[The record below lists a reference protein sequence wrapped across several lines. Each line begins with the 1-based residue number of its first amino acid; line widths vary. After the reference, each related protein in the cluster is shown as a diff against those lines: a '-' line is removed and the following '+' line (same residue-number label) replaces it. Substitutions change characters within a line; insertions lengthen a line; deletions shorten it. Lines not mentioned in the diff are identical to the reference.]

1 MEIEQNLR
9 TSLLLEFYGELLTK
23 KQRDTLKLFLD
34 DNLSLSEIASMFST
48 TRQAICDLVRRTEKI
63 LENYEEKLQL
73 LGNYEIIRSKIEKGL
88 SLLQNESGRNAE
100 RAKKEFQSILEV
112 L

>member
-9 TSLLLEFYGELLTK
+9 ISLLLDFYGELLTK
-23 KQRDTLKLFLD
+23 KQRETLKLFLD
-34 DNLSLSEIASMFST
+34 DNLSLSEIASMFSSS
-48 TRQAICDLVRRTEKI
+48 RQAICDLVRRTEKI

-73 LGNYEIIRSKIEKGL
+73 LSKFEIIRSKIEKGL
-88 SLLQNESGRNAE
+88 GLLQNESGHNVE